1 MAIVHIIRHGKTH
14 YNEQG
19 ILTGRGSDPELTE
32 HGISQAHN
40 IAKHLH
46 ENYIDHIDVIVSSN
60 MTRTNK
66 TAEII
71 NELLQKPMIFDI
83 DLQEKHH
90 GGFEGH
96 SLEYALP
103 ILNGLA
109 DHDPHPIHKVE
120 RRDHF
125 DKRITESICKYFHMD
140 EHKSVLL
147 VSHGFV
153 IERAHLHFKEEEVK
167 AHNAHLFTLHPE
179 QIDLQGKCAS
189 FYQEDIY
196 LIEEL

>member
-32 HGISQAHN
+32 YGISQAQD
-40 IAKHLH
+40 IAQHIHK
-46 ENYIDHIDVIVSSN
+46 NYIEHIDLVVSSN

-71 NELLQKPMIFDI
+71 NELLQKPMSFDM

-96 SLEYALP
+96 SLDYALP
-103 ILNGLA
+103 ILNALA
-109 DHDPHPIHKVE
+109 DDETHPIHGAE

-125 DKRITESICKYFHMD
+125 DARITNSICKYFHME

-167 AHNAHLFTLHPE
+167 AHNAHLFTLDPKE
-179 QIDLQGKCAS
+179 IDLQGKCTS
-189 FYQEDIY
+189 FYQKDIY
-196 LIEEL
+196 IEDL